1 MEVGQSRQRRSL
13 FVSPLRR
20 ADDGYRPLPRFVRAV
35 ASIAAVV
42 RQPAFSPIM
51 GCEKAVAFPLQH
63 PNGEALPV
71 SLADLER
78 QGCGRPAGRSLLG
91 KMSRRFWLRVFM
103 TTPSRRCAAGL

>member
-1 MEVGQSRQRRSL
+1 MDVGQSRQRRSL

-63 PNGEALPV
+63 LKRDDRSQRGSTGSVVKVYLLWLPPKV
-71 SLADLER
+71 QD
-78 QGCGRPAGRSLLG
+78 
-91 KMSRRFWLRVFM
+91 
-103 TTPSRRCAAGL
+103 GLT